1 MSVRVRFAPS
11 PTGPLH
17 LGSAM
22 TAVANY
28 LFAHRAG
35 GAFVLRV
42 DDTDAAR
49 SERRYERSVH
59 QDAEWLGLRFDE
71 GPGIG
76 GSYGPYRQSERG
88 ERYARAADELL
99 ERGAAYRCFCSERE
113 IEEARAAAEA
123 AGRPFRYDRR
133 CAAIA
138 ATEAE
143 RRAAAGETFAVR
155 LHAAAGSIEI
165 ADAARGTVVIPDG
178 VVDDLV
184 LLRSSGAA
192 TYNFATAVDDAE
204 MDITHVI
211 RGEDHIANTAAQL
224 AILRAL
230 GRREPRYAHCAL
242 LLDQDGHKLSKR
254 SGAESI
260 ADLRAD
266 GYPPEAIVNY
276 VALLVCS
283 APEGVDE
290 VASLSALAGRFSL
303 SMLSSGQQ
311 RFDRGKL
318 DYLSRR
324 QLERLDP
331 LDLASRVGR
340 VLELRNVGFHP
351 AQLTALA
358 EGLRGAHSLSEA
370 ADEAEQILAR
380 RPAPVVAPEEPDRT
394 ARALFCDVRAGWP
407 EPYLAPSDAEEVL
420 DEVAAKAKEL
430 GLSRRT
436 VLHALRLA
444 LTGADRGVGLHYVVA
459 AVERLEALT
468 RCGGE
473 AER

>member
-1 MSVRVRFAPS
+1 
-11 PTGPLH
+11 
-17 LGSAM
+17 M

-49 SERRYERSVH
+49 SERRFERSVS

-76 GSYGPYRQSERG
+76 GAFGPYRQSERG
-88 ERYARAADELL
+88 ALYSSAAEELL
-99 ERGAAYRCFCSERE
+99 ARGMAYRCFCSELE
-113 IEEARAAAEA
+113 LEQARAAAEA
-123 AGRPFRYDRR
+123 SGRSFRYDRR
-133 CAAIA
+133 CATIA
-138 ATEAE
+138 AAEA
-143 RRAAAGETFAVR
+143 RRRGEAGESFAVR
-155 LHAAAGSIEI
+155 LHADSGAIEI
-165 ADAARGTVVIPDG
+165 ADAARGRVVIPDG
-178 VVDDLV
+178 AIDDLV
-184 LLRSSGAA
+184 LLRSDGTA
-192 TYNFATAVDDAE
+192 TYNFATAVDDTQ

-224 AILRAL
+224 SILRAL

-242 LLDQDGHKLSKR
+242 LLDEHGHKLSKR
-254 SGAESI
+254 TGAESI

-290 VASLSALAGRFSL
+290 VASLPVLAGRFSL

-311 RFDRGKL
+311 RFDRAKL

-324 QLERLDP
+324 HLERLDP

-340 VLELRNVGFHP
+340 VLELRGVGFHP

-358 EGLRGAHSLSEA
+358 EGLRGAHTLSEA
-370 ADEAEQILAR
+370 ADEAEQILKR
-380 RPAPVVAPEEPDRT
+380 RPAPADVDDEARVVLGLFRK
-394 ARALFCDVRAGWP
+394 ARSEWP
-407 EPYLAPSDAEEVL
+407 EPYLASSEAQELLEEIAE
-420 DEVAAKAKEL
+420 AAKEL
-430 GLSRRT
+430 GVARRT
-436 VLHALRLA
+436 VMHSLRHA
-444 LTGADRGVGLHYVVA
+444 LTGAESGIGMQYVVA
-459 AVERLEALT
+459 AVERTDALT
-468 RCGGE
+468 RSGGE
-473 AER
+473 VAL

>member
-1 MSVRVRFAPS
+1 
-11 PTGPLH
+11 
-17 LGSAM
+17 
-22 TAVANY
+22 
-28 LFAHRAG
+28 
-35 GAFVLRV
+35 
-42 DDTDAAR
+42 
-49 SERRYERSVH
+49 
-59 QDAEWLGLRFDE
+59 
-71 GPGIG
+71 
-76 GSYGPYRQSERG
+76 
-88 ERYARAADELL
+88 
-99 ERGAAYRCFCSERE
+99 
-113 IEEARAAAEA
+113 
-123 AGRPFRYDRR
+123 
-133 CAAIA
+133 
-138 ATEAE
+138 
-143 RRAAAGETFAVR
+143 
-155 LHAAAGSIEI
+155 
-165 ADAARGTVVIPDG
+165 
-178 VVDDLV
+178 
-184 LLRSSGAA
+184 
-192 TYNFATAVDDAE
+192 

-224 AILRAL
+224 AILRGL

-242 LLDQDGHKLSKR
+242 LLDHDGHKLSKR

-290 VASLSALAGRFSL
+290 VASLSALAARFSL

-311 RFDRGKL
+311 RFDRAKL

-380 RPAPVVAPEEPDRT
+380 RPPPAAAPEEPDR
-394 ARALFCDVRAGWP
+394 AVLALFCDVRSGWH

-420 DEVAAKAKEL
+420 IEVVAKAKEL
-430 GLSRRT
+430 GLARRT
-436 VLHALRLA
+436 VMHALRVA
-444 LTGADRGVGLHYVVA
+444 LTGAERGVGMHYVVA
-459 AVERLEALT
+459 AVERREALV
-468 RCGGE
+468 RCGCEIE
-473 AER
+473 A

>member
-1 MSVRVRFAPS
+1 
-11 PTGPLH
+11 
-17 LGSAM
+17 M

-42 DDTDAAR
+42 DDTDAVR
-49 SERRYERSVH
+49 SERRFERSVS

-76 GSYGPYRQSERG
+76 GGFGPYRQSERG
-88 ERYARAADELL
+88 ELYARAADELL
-99 ERGAAYRCFCSERE
+99 ARGGGYRCFCSEAELER
-113 IEEARAAAEA
+113 ARSAAEA
-123 AGRPFRYDRR
+123 VGRSFRYDRR
-133 CAAIA
+133 CATIA
-138 ATEAE
+138 GEEAR
-143 RRAAAGETFAVR
+143 RRAEAGESFAVR
-155 LHAAAGSIEI
+155 LHATSGSIEI
-165 ADAARGTVVIPDG
+165 ADAARGKVVIPDG
-178 VVDDLV
+178 AIDDLV
-184 LLRSSGAA
+184 LLRSDGTA
-192 TYNFATAVDDAE
+192 TYNFATAVDDTE

-211 RGEDHIANTAAQL
+211 RGEDHIANTAVQL

-242 LLDQDGHKLSKR
+242 LLDEHGHKLSKR
-254 SGAESI
+254 TGAESI

-340 VLELRNVGFHP
+340 VLELRGVGFHP

-358 EGLRGAHSLSEA
+358 EGLRGSHTLSEA
-370 ADEAEQILAR
+370 ADEAEQILKR
-380 RPAPVVAPEEPDRT
+380 RPAPLDIDEDGRAVL
-394 ARALFCDVRAGWP
+394 ALFCQARSEWP
-407 EPYLAPSDAEEVL
+407 EPYLAAGEAHELLEEIAE
-420 DEVAAKAKEL
+420 AAKEIGVA
-430 GLSRRT
+430 RRT
-436 VLHALRLA
+436 VLHSLRHA
-444 LTGADRGVGLHYVVA
+444 LTGAERGVGMPYVVA
-459 AVERLEALT
+459 AVERTDALA
-468 RCGGE
+468 RCGCGVST
-473 AER
+473 

>member
-1 MSVRVRFAPS
+1 
-11 PTGPLH
+11 
-17 LGSAM
+17 M

-35 GAFVLRV
+35 GAFILRV

-49 SERRYERSVH
+49 NERRYERSVS

-88 ERYARAADELL
+88 ALYASAAEQLL
-99 ERGAAYRCFCSERE
+99 AGGGAYRCFCSEAE
-113 IEEARAAAEA
+113 LDQARAEADA

-133 CAAIA
+133 CASIDPAEA
-138 ATEAE
+138 A
-143 RRAAAGETFAVR
+143 RRAAAGEPFAVR
-155 LHAAAGSIEI
+155 LHAPAGAIEI
-165 ADAARGTVVIPDG
+165 ADAARGVVVIPDG
-178 VVDDLV
+178 AIDDLV
-184 LLRSSGAA
+184 LLRSDGTA
-192 TYNFATAVDDAE
+192 TYNFATAVDDAQ

-211 RGEDHIANTAAQL
+211 RGEDHIANTAGQL

-230 GRREPRYAHCAL
+230 GWREPRYAHCAL
-242 LLDQDGHKLSKR
+242 LLDANGHKLSKR
-254 SGAESI
+254 TGAESI

-266 GYPPEAIVNY
+266 GYPPEAVVNY

-290 VASLSALAGRFSL
+290 VASLSGLASRFSL

-311 RFDRGKL
+311 RFDRAKL

-340 VLELRNVGFHP
+340 VLELRGVGFHP

-358 EGLRGAHSLSEA
+358 DGLRGSHTLSEA
-370 ADEAEQILAR
+370 ADEAEQILKR
-380 RPAPVVAPEEPDRT
+380 RPAPSGVDDEV
-394 ARALFCDVRAGWP
+394 RAVLGLFCKARSGWH
-407 EPYLAPSDAEEVL
+407 EPYLAPKEAEELLAEVSDA
-420 DEVAAKAKEL
+420 AKEI
-430 GLSRRT
+430 GVARGT
-436 VLHALRLA
+436 VLHTLRHA
-444 LTGADRGVGLHYVVA
+444 LTGAERGVGMPYVVA
-459 AVERLEALT
+459 AVERNDALV
-468 RCGGE
+468 RCGCEDG
-473 AER
+473 R

>member
-1 MSVRVRFAPS
+1 
-11 PTGPLH
+11 
-17 LGSAM
+17 M

-28 LFAHRAG
+28 LFASRAE

-88 ERYARAADELL
+88 ALYERAADDLL
-99 ERGAAYRCFCSERE
+99 ARGRAYRCFCSEEE
-113 IEEARAAAEA
+113 IEQARAAAEA
-123 AGRPFRYDRR
+123 IGRPFRYDRR
-133 CAAIA
+133 CAGISPQ
-138 ATEAE
+138 E
-143 RRAAAGETFAVR
+143 AAARVAAGASFAVR
-155 LHAAAGSIEI
+155 LDAPPGPIEI
-165 ADAARGTVVIPDG
+165 ADAARGKVVIPDG

-192 TYNFATAVDDAE
+192 TYNFATAVDDAK

-230 GRREPRYAHCAL
+230 GEREPRYAHCAL
-242 LLDQDGHKLSKR
+242 LLDEDGHKLSKR

-266 GYPPEAIVNY
+266 GYPPEAVVNY

-290 VASLSALAGRFSL
+290 VASLSALAARFSL

-340 VLELRNVGFHP
+340 VLELRNVGVHP

-380 RPAPVVAPEEPDRT
+380 RPPTAPADDEDRSL
-394 ARALFCDVRAGWP
+394 RSLFCDARRQWH

-420 DEVAAKAKEL
+420 AEVVEKAKEI
-430 GLSRRT
+430 GLSRGT
-436 VLHALRLA
+436 VMHGLRRA
-444 LTGADRGVGLHYVVA
+444 LTGADRGVGMHYVVA
-459 AVERLEALT
+459 ALPLHEALI
-468 RCGGE
+468 RCGCE
-473 AER
+473 PDA

>member
-1 MSVRVRFAPS
+1 
-11 PTGPLH
+11 
-17 LGSAM
+17 M

-42 DDTDAAR
+42 DDTDALR
-49 SERRYERSVH
+49 SERRYERSVS

-88 ERYARAADELL
+88 VLYAKAADELL
-99 ERGAAYRCFCSERE
+99 ASGGAYRCFCSEAE
-113 IEEARAAAEA
+113 LDLARAAAEEQ
-123 AGRPFRYDRR
+123 GRPFRYDRS
-133 CAAIA
+133 CESIPPEEGA
-138 ATEAE
+138 
-143 RRAAAGETFAVR
+143 RRAEAGESFAVR
-155 LHAAAGSIEI
+155 LHATAGAIEI
-165 ADAARGTVVIPDG
+165 LDAARGSVVIPDG
-178 VVDDLV
+178 AIDDLV
-184 LLRSSGAA
+184 LLRTGGTA
-192 TYNFATAVDDAE
+192 TYNFATAVDDAQ
-204 MDITHVI
+204 MDISHVI

-242 LLDQDGHKLSKR
+242 LLDAHGHKLSKR
-254 SGAESI
+254 AGAESI

-290 VASLSALAGRFSL
+290 VASLSALASRFSL

-340 VLELRNVGFHP
+340 VLELRGVGFHP

-358 EGLRGAHSLSEA
+358 EGLRGSHTLSEA
-370 ADEAEQILAR
+370 ADESEQILKR
-380 RPAPVVAPEEPDRT
+380 RPAPTDIDDEGRVVLR
-394 ARALFCDVRAGWP
+394 LFCAARAGWH
-407 EPYLAPSDAEEVL
+407 EPYLAPVEAQELLEEL
-420 DEVAAKAKEL
+420 GEQAKEV
-430 GLSRRT
+430 GLARRT
-436 VLHALRLA
+436 VLHSLRHA
-444 LTGADRGVGLHYVVA
+444 LTGAEQGVGMHYVVA
-459 AVERLEALT
+459 AVERSDALA
-468 RCGGE
+468 RCGCE
-473 AER
+473 APR

>member
-1 MSVRVRFAPS
+1 
-11 PTGPLH
+11 
-17 LGSAM
+17 M

-28 LFAHRAG
+28 LFATRAR

-42 DDTDAAR
+42 DDTDPAR
-49 SERRYERSVH
+49 SERRYERSVS

-76 GSYGPYRQSERG
+76 GGYGPYRQSERG
-88 ERYARAADELL
+88 ALYATAAAELVAS
-99 ERGAAYRCFCSERE
+99 GHAYRCFCAEHDLER
-113 IEEARAAAEA
+113 ARAHAEQ

-133 CAAIA
+133 CSAIDPV
-138 ATEAE
+138 ESAE
-143 RRAAAGETFAVR
+143 RAAAGASFAVR
-155 LHAAAGSIEI
+155 LHAASASGAIEI
-165 ADAARGTVVIPDG
+165 EDAARGPVVIPDG
-178 VVDDLV
+178 AIEDIV
-184 LLRSSGAA
+184 LLRSDATA
-192 TYNFATAVDDAE
+192 TYNFATAVDDAQ

-242 LLDQDGHKLSKR
+242 LLDADGHKLSKR
-254 SGAESI
+254 TGAESI

-266 GYPPEAIVNY
+266 GYPPEAVVNY

-290 VASLSALAGRFSL
+290 VAPLPALASRFSL

-324 QLERLDP
+324 HLERLAP

-340 VLELRNVGFHP
+340 VLELRGVAFHP

-358 EGLRGAHSLSEA
+358 EGLRGAHTLSEA
-370 ADEAEQILAR
+370 ADTAEQILKPR
-380 RPAPVVAPEEPDRT
+380 RAPSDVDAEALDVMR
-394 ARALFCDVRAGWP
+394 LFCAERAGWP
-407 EPYLAPSDAEEVL
+407 EPFLAPGEAAEL
-420 DEVAAKAKEL
+420 LGEVADAAKEL
-430 GLSRRT
+430 GVPRRT
-436 VLHALRLA
+436 VLHSLRYA
-444 LTGADRGVGLHYVVA
+444 LTGSDSGVGMTYVVA
-459 AVERLEALT
+459 AVERSDALV
-468 RCGGE
+468 RCGCEGG
-473 AER
+473 A

>member
-1 MSVRVRFAPS
+1 
-11 PTGPLH
+11 
-17 LGSAM
+17 M

-49 SERRYERSVH
+49 SERRFERSVS

-76 GSYGPYRQSERG
+76 GGYGPYRQSERG
-88 ERYARAADELL
+88 ELYAEAAAQLL
-99 ERGAAYRCFCSERE
+99 ASGGAYRCFCSEAE
-113 IEEARAAAEA
+113 LDSARVAAEA
-123 AGRPFRYDRR
+123 QGRAFRYDRR
-133 CAAIA
+133 CESIDPADAA
-138 ATEAE
+138 
-143 RRAAAGETFAVR
+143 RRAEAGESFAVR
-155 LHAAAGSIEI
+155 LHATAGSIEI
-165 ADAARGTVVIPDG
+165 ADAARGPVVIPDG
-178 VVDDLV
+178 AIDDLV
-184 LLRSSGAA
+184 LLRSDGSA
-192 TYNFATAVDDAE
+192 TYNFATAVDDAD
-204 MDITHVI
+204 MDISHVI

-242 LLDQDGHKLSKR
+242 LLDAHGHKLSKR
-254 SGAESI
+254 TGAESI

-290 VASLSALAGRFSL
+290 VASLSGLASRFSL

-311 RFDRGKL
+311 RFDRRKL

-340 VLELRNVGFHP
+340 VLELRGVGFHP

-358 EGLRGAHSLSEA
+358 EGLRGSHTLSEA
-370 ADEAEQILAR
+370 ADEAEQILKP
-380 RPAPVVAPEEPDRT
+380 RPAPSDMDEQG
-394 ARALFCDVRAGWP
+394 RAVLQLFCSAREGWH
-407 EPYLAPSDAEEVL
+407 EPYMSPAEAHELL
-420 DEVAAKAKEL
+420 DGMVAQAKEM
-430 GLSRRT
+430 GIPRGT
-436 VLHALRLA
+436 VLHSLRHA
-444 LTGADRGVGLHYVVA
+444 LTGAEKGVGMHFVVA
-459 AVERLEALT
+459 AVERSDARA
-468 RCGGE
+468 RCGCE
-473 AER
+473 PER

>member
-1 MSVRVRFAPS
+1 
-11 PTGPLH
+11 
-17 LGSAM
+17 M

-35 GAFVLRV
+35 GVFVLRV

-49 SERRYERSVH
+49 SERRYERSVS

-88 ERYARAADELL
+88 ELYAQAGSELL
-99 ERGAAYRCFCSERE
+99 AAGGAYRCFCSEAE
-113 IEEARAAAEA
+113 IEIARAAAEEE
-123 AGRPFRYDRR
+123 GRPFRYGRHCTD
-133 CAAIA
+133 IDPE
-138 ATEAE
+138 EAR
-143 RRAAAGETFAVR
+143 RRAEAGETFALR
-155 LHAAAGSIEI
+155 LHPAAGAIEI
-165 ADAARGTVVIPDG
+165 PDAARGAVVIPDG
-178 VVDDLV
+178 AIDDLV
-184 LLRSSGAA
+184 LLRSDGTA
-192 TYNFATAVDDAE
+192 TYNFATAVDDAT
-204 MDITHVI
+204 MDISHVI

-242 LLDQDGHKLSKR
+242 LLDAHGHKLSKR
-254 SGAESI
+254 TGAESI

-266 GYPPEAIVNY
+266 GYPPEAVVNY

-290 VASLSALAGRFSL
+290 VASLSALASRFSL

-311 RFDRGKL
+311 RFDRAKL

-340 VLELRNVGFHP
+340 VLELRGLGFHP

-358 EGLRGAHSLSEA
+358 EGLRGSHTLSEA
-370 ADEAEQILAR
+370 ADESEQILKP
-380 RPAPVVAPEEPDRT
+380 RPAPMDMDEEGHRVLE
-394 ARALFCDVRAGWP
+394 LFCAARAGWH
-407 EPYLAPSDAEEVL
+407 ESYLAPSEADELLGEIAEQ
-420 DEVAAKAKEL
+420 AKEF
-430 GLSRRT
+430 GVPRRT
-436 VLHALRLA
+436 VLHSLRHA
-444 LTGADRGVGLHYVVA
+444 LTGAASGIGMRYVVA
-459 AVERLEALT
+459 AVERSEALS
-468 RCGGE
+468 RCGYE
-473 AER
+473 ADQ

>member
-1 MSVRVRFAPS
+1 
-11 PTGPLH
+11 
-17 LGSAM
+17 M

-28 LFAHRAG
+28 LFASRAG

-42 DDTDAAR
+42 DDTDALR
-49 SERRYERSVH
+49 SERRFERSVS

-76 GSYGPYRQSERG
+76 GAYGPYRQSERG
-88 ERYARAADELL
+88 ELYADAGVELL
-99 ERGAAYRCFCSERE
+99 ARGGAYRCFCSEAE
-113 IEEARAAAEA
+113 LELARARAEE

-133 CAAIA
+133 CASIDPA
-138 ATEAE
+138 EAQ
-143 RRAAAGETFAVR
+143 RRAGSGEPFVVR
-155 LHAAAGSIEI
+155 LHATTSSIEI
-165 ADAARGTVVIPDG
+165 PDVARGTVVIPDG
-178 VVDDLV
+178 AIEDLV
-184 LLRSSGAA
+184 LLRSDGTA
-192 TYNFATAVDDAE
+192 TYNFATAVDDAQ

-242 LLDQDGHKLSKR
+242 LLDEHGHKLSKR
-254 SGAESI
+254 TGAESI

-290 VASLSALAGRFSL
+290 VASLSVLASRFSL

-340 VLELRNVGFHP
+340 VLELRGVGFHP

-358 EGLRGAHSLSEA
+358 EGLQGSHTLSEA
-370 ADEAEQILAR
+370 ADEAEQILKR
-380 RPAPVVAPEEPDRT
+380 RPASSDLEDDPRVVLK
-394 ARALFCDVRAGWP
+394 LFCRVRAGWP
-407 EPYLAPSDAEEVL
+407 EPYLAPREAEEL
-420 DEVAAKAKEL
+420 LGEVAGEAKEV
-430 GLSRRT
+430 GIARGT
-436 VLHALRLA
+436 VMHSLRLA
-444 LTGADRGVGLHYVVA
+444 LTGAEKGVGMPYVVA
-459 AVERLEALT
+459 AVERSDALA
-468 RCGGE
+468 RCGCEG
-473 AER
+473 AR

>member
-35 GAFVLRV
+35 GTFVLRV
-42 DDTDAAR
+42 DDTDAVR
-49 SERRYERSVH
+49 SERRFERSVS

-88 ERYARAADELL
+88 AFYADAAVELL
-99 ERGAAYRCFCSERE
+99 ARGAGYRCFCPEHE
-113 IEEARAAAEA
+113 LEQARARAEG
-123 AGRPFRYDRR
+123 AGRSFRYDRR
-133 CAAIA
+133 CAAIEPGDA
-138 ATEAE
+138 A
-143 RRAAAGETFAVR
+143 RRADAGEPYTVR
-155 LHAAAGSIEI
+155 LRATTGPIVI
-165 ADAARGTVVIPDG
+165 ADAARGSVTIPDG
-178 VVDDLV
+178 AIDDLV
-184 LLRSSGAA
+184 LVRSDGTA
-192 TYNFATAVDDAE
+192 TYNFATAVDDTQ
-204 MDITHVI
+204 MDVTHVI

-224 AILRAL
+224 AILRGL
-230 GRREPRYAHCAL
+230 DRREPRYAHCAL
-242 LLDQDGHKLSKR
+242 LLDEHGHKLSKR
-254 SGAESI
+254 TGAESI

-266 GYPPEAIVNY
+266 GYPPEAVVNY

-290 VASLSALAGRFSL
+290 VASLSGLAARFSL

-340 VLELRNVGFHP
+340 VLELRGVGFHP

-358 EGLRGAHSLSEA
+358 EGLRGSHTLSEA
-370 ADEAEQILAR
+370 ADEAEQILKRRAVPSDLDDDAR
-380 RPAPVVAPEEPDRT
+380 TVLRLFCT
-394 ARALFCDVRAGWP
+394 ARAAWP
-407 EPYLAPSDAEEVL
+407 EPYLAPAEAQELL
-420 DEVAAKAKEL
+420 DELAGQAKEV
-430 GLSRRT
+430 GLPRRT
-436 VLHALRLA
+436 VLHSLRHA
-444 LTGADRGVGLHYVVA
+444 LTGAEQGVGMLYVIA
-459 AVERLEALT
+459 AVERSDALA
-468 RCGGE
+468 RCGAE
-473 AER
+473 AAA

>member
-1 MSVRVRFAPS
+1 
-11 PTGPLH
+11 
-17 LGSAM
+17 M

-28 LFAHRAG
+28 LYAQGAG
-35 GAFVLRV
+35 GVFVLRV
-42 DDTDAAR
+42 DDTDAVR
-49 SERRYERSVH
+49 SERRFERSVH

-76 GSYGPYRQSERG
+76 GASGPYRQSERG
-88 ERYARAADELL
+88 ELYAEAAAELL
-99 ERGAAYRCFCSERE
+99 ARGCAYRCFCSERE
-113 IEEARAAAEA
+113 LEQARAAAEA
-123 AGRPFRYDRR
+123 VGRPFRYDRR

-138 ATEAE
+138 PDDARARAE
-143 RRAAAGETFAVR
+143 AGEAFALR
-155 LHAAAGSIEI
+155 LHAATGPIEI
-165 ADAARGTVVIPDG
+165 ADPARGTVVIPDG

-184 LLRSSGAA
+184 LLRSDGSA
-192 TYNFATAVDDAE
+192 TYNFATAVDDAR
-204 MDITHVI
+204 MGITDVI
-211 RGEDHIANTAAQL
+211 RGEDHIANTATQL

-230 GRREPRYAHCAL
+230 GEREPRYAHCAL
-242 LLDQDGHKLSKR
+242 LLDEHGQKLSKR

-290 VASLSALAGRFSL
+290 VASLSALAARFKL

-380 RPAPVVAPEEPDRT
+380 RAAPAELDDEQRT
-394 ARALFCDVRAGWP
+394 ALGLFCAVRGEWH

-420 DEVAAKAKEL
+420 REVTDRAKES
-430 GLSRRT
+430 GLARAT
-436 VLHALRLA
+436 VLHALRRA
-444 LTGADRGVGLHYVVA
+444 LTGAERGVGMPYVVA
-459 AVERLEALT
+459 AVERHEALV
-468 RCGGE
+468 RCGCE
-473 AER
+473 VES

>member
-1 MSVRVRFAPS
+1 
-11 PTGPLH
+11 
-17 LGSAM
+17 M

-42 DDTDAAR
+42 DDTDAVR
-49 SERRYERSVH
+49 SERRFERSVS

-76 GSYGPYRQSERG
+76 GAFGPYRQSERG
-88 ERYARAADELL
+88 ALYASAAEELL
-99 ERGAAYRCFCSERE
+99 ARGGAYRCFCSEVE
-113 IEEARAAAEA
+113 LEHARAAAEA
-123 AGRPFRYDRR
+123 AGRSFRYDRR
-133 CAAIA
+133 CATIDPA
-138 ATEAE
+138 EAR
-143 RRAAAGETFAVR
+143 RRAEAGESFAVR
-155 LHAAAGSIEI
+155 LHATSGQIEI
-165 ADAARGTVVIPDG
+165 ADAARGKVVIPDG
-178 VVDDLV
+178 AIDDLV
-184 LLRSSGAA
+184 LLRSDGTA
-192 TYNFATAVDDAE
+192 TYNFATAVDDTQ

-242 LLDQDGHKLSKR
+242 LLDEHGHKLSKR
-254 SGAESI
+254 TGAESI

-290 VASLSALAGRFSL
+290 VASLPVLAGRFSL

-324 QLERLDP
+324 HLERLDP

-340 VLELRNVGFHP
+340 VLELRGVGFHP

-358 EGLRGAHSLSEA
+358 EGLRGAHTLSEA
-370 ADEAEQILAR
+370 ADEAEQILKR
-380 RPAPVVAPEEPDRT
+380 RPAPADVDDEARVVLG
-394 ARALFCDVRAGWP
+394 LFCKARSEWP
-407 EPYLAPSDAEEVL
+407 EPYLAASEAQELLEEVA
-420 DEVAAKAKEL
+420 EAAKER
-430 GLSRRT
+430 GIPRRT
-436 VLHALRLA
+436 VMHSLRHA
-444 LTGADRGVGLHYVVA
+444 LTGAESGIGMPYVVA
-459 AVERLEALT
+459 AVERTDALT
-468 RCGGE
+468 RSGCE
-473 AER
+473 AGS